1 MKSMNEQPMNMR
13 DTLRGIGIR
22 AGILAVG
29 GLVVGGTLAAVAM
42 KAAGT
47 LMQVAAGATLLVAAG
62 GFATYEAGRLR
73 RRLSGAAG

>member
-1 MKSMNEQPMNMR
+1 MR

-29 GLVVGGTLAAVAM
+29 GLVVGGVVAAGAM

-47 LMQVAAGATLLVAAG
+47 LMQVAAGGLLVLSAA
-62 GFATYEAGRLR
+62 GFATYEARKLR
-73 RRLSGAAG
+73 ERIAG

>member
-1 MKSMNEQPMNMR
+1 MNEQPMDVR

-29 GLVVGGTLAAVAM
+29 GLVVGGALTSVAL

-47 LMQVAAGATLLVAAG
+47 LVQITAGATLLLAAG
-62 GFATYEAGRLR
+62 GFAAWEARKIR
-73 RRLSGAAG
+73 RRLA

>member
-1 MKSMNEQPMNMR
+1 MNEQPMNMR

-22 AGILAVG
+22 AGVLAVG

-62 GFATYEAGRLR
+62 GFATYEARRLR
-73 RRLSGAAG
+73 RRLGGAPA

>member
-1 MKSMNEQPMNMR
+1 MNEQPTNMR

-29 GLVVGGTLAAVAM
+29 GLVVGGVVAAGAM

-47 LMQVAAGATLLVAAG
+47 MMQLAAGATLVLAAG
-62 GFATYEAGRLR
+62 GYATYEARRLR
-73 RRLSGAAG
+73 RRMAGGLG